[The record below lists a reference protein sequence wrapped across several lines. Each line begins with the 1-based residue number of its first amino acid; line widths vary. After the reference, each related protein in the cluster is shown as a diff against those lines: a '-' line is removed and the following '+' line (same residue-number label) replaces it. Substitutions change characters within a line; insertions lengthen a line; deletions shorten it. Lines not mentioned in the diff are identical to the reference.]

1 MHEDR
6 DQISLKLGDPEYGK
20 TVLKWCFRY
29 CKFLMLLPK
38 HFEDMKLET
47 EADHW
52 MTGSNI
58 LLKDTFIF
66 KSSLWKNEARSIDF
80 LKHYQ

>member
-1 MHEDR
+1 
-6 DQISLKLGDPEYGK
+6 
-20 TVLKWCFRY
+20 
-29 CKFLMLLPK
+29 MLLPK

-47 EADHW
+47 AADHW

-58 LLKDTFIF
+58 LLKDTFVF

>member
-1 MHEDR
+1 
-6 DQISLKLGDPEYGK
+6 
-20 TVLKWCFRY
+20 
-29 CKFLMLLPK
+29 MLLSK

-47 EADHW
+47 AADHW

-58 LLKDTFIF
+58 LLKDTFVF